1 MDDKKEYEKLYQL
14 KKQYGF
20 TVPIMKDYEQYGLE
34 YTDAKRGKLK
44 ANKVYVLRRIPN
56 WRGMVFLFLP
66 GFVQVPI
73 SRPFNYA
80 PPSPEILF

>member
-1 MDDKKEYEKLYQL
+1 MTE
-14 KKQYGF
+14 
-20 TVPIMKDYEQYGLE
+20 
-34 YTDAKRGKLK
+34 GKLK

-56 WRGMVFLFLP
+56 WRGMVFLFPP